1 MDDDIDATP
10 ITLSQPSDQS
20 DRPNGS
26 VMLPM
31 GWSSIALGAIC
42 VLIAQ
47 GNEPTDYMGRID
59 PDKVANAALLMGGGE
74 AFLQLGVLMLLA
86 GYIVRAI
93 SFLPGKDAN
102 D

>member
-1 MDDDIDATP
+1 MDDDIEATP
-10 ITLSQPSDQS
+10 INASQPTGQS

-26 VMLPM
+26 NMLPL

-42 VLIAQ
+42 VLLAQ
-47 GNEPTDYMGRID
+47 GGEPVDYMGRVD
-59 PDKVANAALLMGGGE
+59 PEKVAHAALLMGGAE